1 MAKRYPNVIV
11 NRKGLDKLIGKM
23 KALDGLES
31 RVGWFS
37 GQNYGPENQNLPIAQ
52 VAQWQE
58 EGVAG
63 GQGNGSGIPSRP
75 FIRSFFIGLKKSA
88 PFKTYVA
95 NELRLYLA
103 GQKTSRAVAK
113 TLGEFIR
120 QGLQETIIKWT
131 YIRNADSTIAK
142 KGRNDPLV
150 DTGLMARSIT
160 IKIMREVKVKSR

>member
-11 NRKGLDKLIGKM
+11 NRQGLDTLIKKM

-52 VAQWQE
+52 VVQWQE
-58 EGVAG
+58 EGTLG

-75 FIRSFFIGLKKSA
+75 FIRDFFLVLRKSN
-88 PFKTYVA
+88 PFRQYMAK
-95 NELRLYLA
+95 ELRLYLS
-103 GQKTSRAVAK
+103 GQKTSRALAR
-113 TLGEFIR
+113 TLGEFI
-120 QGLQETIIKWT
+120 QKGLQETIIKWT
-131 YIRNADSTIAK
+131 YKPNAPSTIAK